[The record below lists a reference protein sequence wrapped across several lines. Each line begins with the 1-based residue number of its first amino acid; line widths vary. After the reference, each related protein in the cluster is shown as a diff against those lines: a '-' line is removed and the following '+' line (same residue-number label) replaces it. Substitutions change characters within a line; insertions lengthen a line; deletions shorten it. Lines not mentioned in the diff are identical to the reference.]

1 MSQPSQNFKLFQFQE
16 EAATALREAALQ
28 WVAHAVE
35 TDVPRQGTKPIPFV
49 GQLKAVTGAGKT
61 PVLAEVA
68 SGLGD
73 ALVMWTSKSSAVVEQ
88 TFNNLR
94 GRYRGL
100 LPETGVRI
108 LRDIP
113 GQSDWHSLIT
123 APHGL
128 TIWVL
133 TTASWNEQEAA
144 RSAGIS
150 DARLNLHR
158 PQPDW
163 AGETS
168 PWDQLRTSLVRP
180 LWVVADESHNQT
192 DTQLDQLH
200 DLRPVGLFMAS
211 ATPLHGELF
220 DEWQRILEREPEW
233 KDLAAAGQVPIRTQD
248 VVAAGLLKTTI
259 ELLDYQSGTEESL
272 DGAIGALRGV
282 DAAVTAEEATVTPRA
297 IYVVEQSNPP
307 RGSTEKARPAIIW
320 EYLVERGVDPES
332 IAIFTD
338 TKELPKGAEK
348 IASLSGL
355 RPHHRHIIFNQSLQE
370 GWDDPEA
377 YVCYF
382 DGTTRSFL
390 RIRQIVGRVLRQPG
404 SQRYRTEALNTATLI
419 LNTPTDAYDQVLSDL
434 RAELRLYAPED
445 EPGRSPIRIKTRR
458 DPLPAEPLRAQ
469 WTGLSLPRM
478 SLKAP
483 SMSSQIEHL
492 RTEGARLWPQAAL
505 DHPGQGM
512 KSVVSL
518 AKESIERT
526 EFISVLRSART
537 LNGIYFRRRLA
548 ARNRNALNA
557 LDPDAYMQGRSFQQF
572 SCQSSEAQTRL
583 AQLANE
589 AADHYE
595 NLVSFDVDPDPEL
608 ATWQAAEHRPRNGD
622 LVSFANAA
630 HEFYSRGNFNA
641 DELAF
646 ANGLASLGRGVW
658 IRNADSGSLGY
669 SIPLPFKVGDSLR
682 FFPDFL
688 WWPSGQ
694 EHTAWA
700 IDTTGRHLI
709 NAKIRGKLFALEE
722 PHVALV
728 VRGEV
733 DLEHEQFTKSNEWT
747 AVISRTGVPR
757 PILKTSPDVSQV
769 LAFLADTLVGADG
782 K

>member
-1 MSQPSQNFKLFQFQE
+1 MSQPSHGFKLFTFQE
-16 EAATALREAALQ
+16 EAANALRDAALS
-28 WVAHAVE
+28 WVAYAIE

-61 PVLAEVA
+61 PVLTEVVG
-68 SGLGD
+68 GLGD
-73 ALVMWTSKSSAVVEQ
+73 AVIIWTSKSSAVVEQ

-100 LPETGVRI
+100 LPENGVRI

-123 APHGL
+123 AETGL

-144 RSAGIS
+144 KSAGTT

-168 PWDQLRTSLVRP
+168 PWEQLRTKLARP
-180 LWVVADESHNQT
+180 LWIVSDESHNQT

-200 DLRPVGLFMAS
+200 DLRPVGFFMAS
-211 ATPLHGELF
+211 ATPVHGELF
-220 DEWQRILEREPEW
+220 DEWQKILEREPEW
-233 KDLAAAGQVPIRTQD
+233 NEIAVAGQVPIRTQE
-248 VVAAGLLKTTI
+248 VVAAELLKTTI

-272 DGAIGALRGV
+272 DGALEALELV
-282 DAAVTAEEATVTPRA
+282 DAAVLAEDATVSPKA

-307 RGSTEKARPAIIW
+307 RGSTEKARPAVIW
-320 EYLVERGVDPES
+320 QHLVDSGVEPRS

-348 IASLSGL
+348 VSSLSGL

-382 DGTTRSFL
+382 DGTTKSFI

-404 SQRYRTEALNTATLI
+404 AQRYTMEALNTATLI
-419 LNTPTDAYDQVLSDL
+419 LNTPSDSYDQVLSDL
-434 RAELRLYAPED
+434 KTELRLYAPED
-445 EPGRSPIRIKTRR
+445 EPGRPPIRIKTRKE
-458 DPLPAEPLRAQ
+458 PLPAEPLRQEWA
-469 WTGLSLPRM
+469 GLSLPRM
-478 SLKAP
+478 SLRAP
-483 SMSSQIEHL
+483 DMSSQVAILH
-492 RTEGARLWPQAAL
+492 TEGARVWPQSAL
-505 DHPGQGM
+505 DHPGQG
-512 KSVVSL
+512 KRSVVSL
-518 AKESIERT
+518 AKESVERT
-526 EFISVLRSART
+526 EFIVVLRSART

-557 LDPDAYMQGRSFQQF
+557 LDPDAYMQGTSFQQF
-572 SCQSSEAQTRL
+572 SCQSSEAQVRL
-583 AQLANE
+583 SQLAGEVSNY
-589 AADHYE
+589 YE
-595 NLVSFDVDPDPEL
+595 NLVTFDVDPDPEL
-608 ATWQAAEHRPRNGD
+608 ATWTASEHRPRNSEM
-622 LVSFANAA
+622 VSFTNAA
-630 HEFYSRGNFNA
+630 HEYYSRGNFNL
-641 DELAF
+641 DEIAF
-646 ANGLASLGRGVW
+646 AQALASDGRGVW
-658 IRNADSGSLGY
+658 LRNADSGSLGY

-688 WWPSGQ
+688 WWPNGSSGK
-694 EHTAWA
+694 ALA

-709 NAKIRGKLFALEE
+709 NEKIRGKLVALDQ
-722 PHVALV
+722 PKVALV
-728 VRGEV
+728 VRGDV
-733 DLEHEQFTKSNEWT
+733 DLEHEQVTKASIWT
-747 AVISRTGVPR
+747 AVMARPGIPR
-757 PILKTSPDVSQV
+757 PILEKSTDLSK
-769 LAFLADTLVGADG
+769 LLELLADSISTGET
-782 K
+782 